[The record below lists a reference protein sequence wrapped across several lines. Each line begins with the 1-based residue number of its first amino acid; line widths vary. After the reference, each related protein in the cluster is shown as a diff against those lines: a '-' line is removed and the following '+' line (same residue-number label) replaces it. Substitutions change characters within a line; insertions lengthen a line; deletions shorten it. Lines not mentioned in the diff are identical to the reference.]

1 MISWYRQIDNAN
13 TSREVVAVA
22 RDYIASWSPQDL
34 AGLPYA
40 VRPGKMRDAVDIEN
54 LHALL
59 VDEYRNTRVS
69 GEELRPL
76 QELTSFFVRASM
88 RIAELN
94 ESVGEGDSGSPGKG
108 PMSSAAPEN

>member
-1 MISWYRQIDNAN
+1 MISWYRKIDSAN

-22 RDYIASWSPQDL
+22 RDYVASWSPHDL
-34 AGLPYA
+34 ARLPDA
-40 VRPGKMRDAVDIEN
+40 VRPGKMRDEVDIEN

-59 VDEYRNTRVS
+59 VDEYRDTRVS

-88 RIAELN
+88 RIAEVKELPA
-94 ESVGEGDSGSPGKG
+94 EGRPAEPGARPDEIGGSG
-108 PMSSAAPEN
+108 